1 MLMKRL
7 LLFVMLAALF
17 SMTSYSSPVEK
28 GDVLKISLLTEDM
41 QVIVTNADYNIP
53 QEPGY
58 IISLSEAYKVF
69 AEGTQGV
76 NVNYEQSWQVNNRQS
91 WQKTTIL
98 TYKNERYYTG
108 IYDNFIRW
116 L

>member
-1 MLMKRL
+1 MRMKRL
-7 LLFVMLAALF
+7 LLFLMLVSLF

-28 GDVLKISLLTEDM
+28 GDVLKISPLTEDV
-41 QVIVTNADYNIP
+41 QLIITIADYNIP

-58 IISLSEAYKVF
+58 IISLPDAYIITYEIF

-76 NVNYEQSWQVNNRQS
+76 NRYSFSNRQS
-91 WQKTTIL
+91 WQKTTTLI
-98 TYKNERYYTG
+98 YKNERYYTG
-108 IYDNFIRW
+108 KYDNFIRW